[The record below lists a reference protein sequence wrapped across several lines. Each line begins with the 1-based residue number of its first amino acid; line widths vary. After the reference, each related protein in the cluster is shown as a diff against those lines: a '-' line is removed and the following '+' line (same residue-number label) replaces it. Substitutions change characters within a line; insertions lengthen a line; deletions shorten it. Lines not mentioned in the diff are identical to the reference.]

1 MQLTIADFLRRAARR
16 DFAAGYLLAGN
27 ELFFRDQVRQAL
39 LEFHLEGDRAGLV
52 EHDLAEVPVRDALDD
67 AASLGLFAGRRL
79 LWLRNAE
86 SLLPRR
92 RAAASGQ
99 DGSGEPRTAGK
110 HSAAAIADYFQRP
123 QPASIVLFEAVSL
136 DLADRDD
143 ARKAES
149 LEKLLPVPSI
159 RIERPAIGEAV
170 RHLRD
175 EAQATGFTLEQ
186 EAAPE
191 LVEACGGD
199 LARARM
205 ELEKLMV
212 HAAGRGRIT
221 AADVQALVPAASTF
235 TLWEISD
242 AIGDRDA
249 PRALRLVR
257 DMLRESVP
265 ALLVTTLIAGQV
277 RKLLRSKE
285 GARDVHPRV
294 QAQAR
299 KFTVKELAAD
309 IERLFEADVAL
320 RSSPPDERI
329 ILERLV
335 IELAKRK

>member
-27 ELFFRDQVRQAL
+27 ELFFRDQARQAL

-67 AASLGLFAGRRL
+67 AASLGLFAGRRV

-92 RAAASGQ
+92 RAAGSGQ
-99 DGSGEPRTAGK
+99 DGEPRTAGK

-159 RIERPAIGEAV
+159 RIERPGMGEAA
-170 RHLRD
+170 RRLRD
-175 EAQATGFTLEQ
+175 EAQAAGFTLEQ
-186 EAAPE
+186 DAAPE

-205 ELEKLMV
+205 ELEKLML
-212 HAAGRGRIT
+212 HAAGRGCIT

-257 DMLRESVP
+257 DMLRETVP

-299 KFTVKELAAD
+299 KFTVQELAAD

-335 IELAKRK
+335 MELAKRK

>member
-1 MQLTIADFLRRAARR
+1 MQVTMAEFLRRAARR
-16 DFAAGYLLAGN
+16 DFTAGYLLAGN
-27 ELFFRDQVRQAL
+27 ELFFRDKARQAL
-39 LEFHLEGDRAGLV
+39 LESHLEGDRAGLV

-92 RAAASGQ
+92 RTTGSDE
-99 DGSGEPRTAGK
+99 DGSGGLRTAGK
-110 HSAAAIADYFQRP
+110 HSAQAIADYFKRP

-149 LEKLLPVPSI
+149 LEKLLPVPTI
-159 RIERPAIGEAV
+159 RIERPGIGEAA

-175 EAQATGFTLEQ
+175 EAQAAGFTLEQ
-186 EAAPE
+186 DAAPE

-205 ELEKLMV
+205 ELEKLMLY
-212 HAAGRGRIT
+212 AAGRGCIT

-249 PRALRLVR
+249 PRS
-257 DMLRESVP
+257 EEHTS
-265 ALLVTTLIAGQV
+265 
-277 RKLLRSKE
+277 
-285 GARDVHPRV
+285 
-294 QAQAR
+294 
-299 KFTVKELAAD
+299 ELQS
-309 IERLFEADVAL
+309 R
-320 RSSPPDERI
+320 
-329 ILERLV
+329 
-335 IELAKRK
+335 